1 MEDWGGFAAVLAPQA
16 AQERTVCQ
24 GVAGR
29 CLQAAK
35 EAELGQLFA
44 LETSALEPWADSA
57 SAWQDSAAE
66 SVAVFEDSRDR
77 LVMTYPTGPS
87 EPLARVQPASA
98 PEMGPPVGIYL
109 AGQAGDFVDV
119 AG

>member
-1 MEDWGGFAAVLAPQA
+1 MEDLGGFAVVLASQA
-16 AQERTVCQ
+16 AQGRTAWQ

-35 EAELGQLFA
+35 EAEFERPFA
-44 LETSALEPWADSA
+44 LGTSALAWADSA

-66 SVAVFEDSRDR
+66 FVAAFEDSLGR
-77 LVMTYPTGPS
+77 LVTCPTGPS
-87 EPLARVQPASA
+87 EPRARVQLASA
-98 PEMGPPVGIYL
+98 PGTRPPVGIYL
-109 AGQAGDFVDV
+109 VGQVGGCVDV

>member
-66 SVAVFEDSRDR
+66 FVAAFEGSLGR
-77 LVMTYPTGPS
+77 LVTYPTGPS
-87 EPLARVQPASA
+87 EPRARVQLASA
-98 PEMGPPVGIYL
+98 PGTRPPVGIYL
-109 AGQAGDFVDV
+109 VGQVGGCVDV